1 MKSTKLLQKK
11 KLQRREKELNSL
23 VPVDRETSINLKIVA
38 KNTDAIN
45 QLHNVI
51 KDIITL
57 T

>member
-38 KNTDAIN
+38 KKTDAIN